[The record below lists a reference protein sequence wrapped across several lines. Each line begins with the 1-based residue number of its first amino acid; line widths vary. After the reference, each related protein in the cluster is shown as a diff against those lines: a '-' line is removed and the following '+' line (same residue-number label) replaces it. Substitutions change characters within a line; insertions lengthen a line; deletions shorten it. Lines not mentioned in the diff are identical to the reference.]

1 MTEVTGYAFQPG
13 EGDRLTMLGSEQ
25 VILAGKRT
33 GASFTVLAADWPA
46 GGGAPPHI
54 HDDEDEAFYVL
65 QGRLRVKCG
74 DSEWVLE
81 PGGFAYLP
89 RGVIHQP
96 NVEGEEATRV
106 LILTSRPGLE
116 EFFAAVGAEVAASGG
131 PPDLALLDRVGAPYG
146 LRHFP
151 PGTI

>member
-1 MTEVTGYAFQPG
+1 MSGYAFQPG
-13 EGDRLTMLGSEQ
+13 EGDRLTMLETDTA
-25 VILAGKRT
+25 ILAGQRT
-33 GASFTVLAADWPA
+33 GASFTVLAGDWPA
-46 GGGAPPHI
+46 GGGAPPHV

-65 QGRLRVKCG
+65 EGRLRVKCG
-74 DSEWVLE
+74 NSEWVLE

-96 NVEGEEATRV
+96 TVEGEAAARV
-106 LILTSRPGLE
+106 LIVTSRPGLE
-116 EFFAAVGAEVAASGG
+116 EYFAEVGAEAAASGG

>member
-1 MTEVTGYAFQPG
+1 MTEPTGYAYHSG
-13 EGDRLTMLGSEQ
+13 EGDRLTMLGTEQ
-25 VILAGKRT
+25 VILAGKST

-65 QGRLRVKCG
+65 HGRLRVKCG

-81 PGGFAYLP
+81 QGGFAYLP

-96 NVEGEEATRV
+96 TVEGEAAARV

-116 EFFAAVGAEVAASGG
+116 EFFAAVSAEAAASGG
-131 PPDLALLDRVGAPYG
+131 PPDLSLLDRVGVPYG

-151 PGTI
+151 PRVG

>member
-1 MTEVTGYAFQPG
+1 MTEATGYAFQAG
-13 EGDRLTMLGSEQ
+13 DGDRLTMLGTEQ
-25 VILAGKRT
+25 AILSGTRT

-46 GGGAPPHI
+46 GTSAPPHV

-74 DSEWVLE
+74 DSEWVLG

-89 RGVIHQP
+89 RGAIHQP
-96 NVEGEEATRV
+96 NVEGETAARV
-106 LILTSRPGLE
+106 LIIVSRPGLE
-116 EFFAAVGAEVAASGG
+116 EFFAEVSAEVAASGA
-131 PPDLALLDRVGAPYG
+131 PPDLELLDRVGAPYR

>member
-1 MTEVTGYAFQPG
+1 MTQVTGYVVQPG
-13 EGDRLTMLGSEQ
+13 EGDRLTMLGTEQ

-46 GGGAPPHI
+46 GVSAPPHI

-65 QGRLRVKCG
+65 DGRLRVKCG
-74 DSEWVLE
+74 DAEWVLG

-89 RGVIHQP
+89 RGITHQP
-96 NVEGEEATRV
+96 NVEGEAAARV
-106 LILTSRPGLE
+106 LILMSRPGLE
-116 EFFAAVGAEVAASGG
+116 EFFAEVADEVTTSGA
-131 PPDLALLDRVGAPYG
+131 PPDLDLLDRVGAPYR

-151 PGTI
+151 PGTV